1 MLRGRR
7 VPAERGSGVRREA
20 RRQAAS
26 SQVSGDPG
34 LWPVL
39 NPSPCVKLVKGHA
52 SLTGQNPSVAN
63 PFPSVSEK
71 CEGGLGERGMSSSED
86 LSREP

>member
-1 MLRGRR
+1 MFRGRR
-7 VPAERGSGVRREA
+7 APAERGSGVRRDA
-20 RRQAAS
+20 RRQADN
-26 SQVSGDPG
+26 SQVSGDP
-34 LWPVL
+34 L

-63 PFPSVSEK
+63 PFRRVSDW
-71 CEGGLGERGMSSSED
+71 CEGGFGERGMSSSED